1 MSERTRL
8 LGQVL
13 GSVVAALAVT
23 LAVGFLEISAEA
35 VERGLTVDWNA
46 NVEAVTSPGAPT
58 LQRLAIA
65 CLCALYPY
73 LRSPTIAGVPAAL
86 PAMSAAITLV
96 VLSTWFFVSTDF
108 PYSAMDTAVEEAESP
123 ITAWLRSG
131 SLSTG
136 IHVVT
141 AALVVIAVMN
151 AARSRGLGAGDESG
165 GG

>member
-1 MSERTRL
+1 M
-8 LGQVL
+8 
-13 GSVVAALAVT
+13 
-23 LAVGFLEISAEA
+23 I
-35 VERGLTVDWNA
+35 
-46 NVEAVTSPGAPT
+46 
-58 LQRLAIA
+58 
-65 CLCALYPY
+65 YPY

-86 PAMSAAITLV
+86 PAISAATTLI
-96 VLSTWFFVSTDF
+96 VLSTWFFVTTDF
-108 PYSAMDTAVEEAESP
+108 PYSAIDTAVEEAESP